1 MKKGTLIT
9 SRVTFGDTIEVRKPL
24 PGWVKTPELY
34 MPSRTPSSA
43 MTLQQARRGLCHK
56 SGGKLDACRECPSPC
71 PMGKRCMELVDSGE
85 AWDAPSVAMPEKP
98 VKPAVVKPTGAKP
111 KVKERAAKRGMDG
124 FADRLRTAFE
134 SQGISQSELAR
145 RIGSKQ
151 SSVSCWLK
159 AGAIPPVPIVADI
172 CRALDISADWLLG
185 LEVDG

>member
-9 SRVTFGDTIEVRKPL
+9 SRVTFGGTIEVRKPL

-56 SGGKLDACRECPSPC
+56 SGGNLDACRVCPSPC
-71 PMGKRCMELVDSGE
+71 PMGKRCMELVDNGE
-85 AWDAPSVAMPEKP
+85 SWEASPVTRPEKP
-98 VKPAVVKPTGAKP
+98 VKPVKPAKEEKP
-111 KVKERAAKRGMDG
+111 KVKARAAKRGMDG

-134 SQGISQSELAR
+134 NKGISQSELAR

-159 AGAIPPVPIVADI
+159 TGAIPPVPIVADI
-172 CRALDISADWLLG
+172 CRTLEISADWLLG
-185 LEVDG
+185 LEVGE

>member
-9 SRVTFGDTIEVRKPL
+9 SRGTFGDTIEVRKPL

-56 SGGKLDACRECPSPC
+56 SGGNLDACRVCPSPC
-71 PMGKRCMELVDSGE
+71 PMGKRCMELVDQGE
-85 AWDAPSVAMPEKP
+85 TLQAPSVAIPEKP
-98 VKPAVVKPTGAKP
+98 AKPPEPKKP
-111 KVKERAAKRGMDG
+111 KVKARAAKRGMDG

-134 SQGISQSELAR
+134 NKGISQSELAR

-159 AGAIPPVPIVADI
+159 TGAIPPVPIVADI
-172 CRALDISADWLLG
+172 CRTLEISADWLLG
-185 LEVDG
+185 LEVGE